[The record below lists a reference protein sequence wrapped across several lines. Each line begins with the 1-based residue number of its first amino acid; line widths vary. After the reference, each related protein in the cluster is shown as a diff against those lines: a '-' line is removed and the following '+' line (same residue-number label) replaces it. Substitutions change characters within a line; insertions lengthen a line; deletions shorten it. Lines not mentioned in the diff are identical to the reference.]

1 MSARHVVTVV
11 LLNVA
16 VSVAL
21 LSVYAL
27 RFAPPAPPRLAVLDV
42 AELYRLKE
50 SQVAA
55 VLVKR
60 DGSDTERM
68 MALKRAQDFGTEV
81 TAVIQTLLGECR
93 CLILA
98 RGAVVSDPTLLPDL
112 TAQVRQRLG
121 L

>member
-1 MSARHVVTVV
+1 MILGLVNAA
-11 LLNVA
+11 L
-16 VSVAL
+16 SVAL

-60 DGSDTERM
+60 DGTDVERM
-68 MALKRAQDFGTEV
+68 MALKRAQDFGVEV
-81 TAVIQTLLGECR
+81 TAVLQALPAECR

-98 RGAVVSDPTLLPDL
+98 RGAVVADPGLLPDL

>member
-1 MSARHVVTVV
+1 MSAKHVVMLA
-11 LLNVA
+11 LLNA
-16 VSVAL
+16 ALSVAL

-27 RFAPPAPPRLAVLDV
+27 RFAPPSPPRLAVLDV

-50 SQVAA
+50 SQIAA
-55 VLVKR
+55 VIMKR
-60 DGSDTERM
+60 DGTDAERI

-81 TAVIQTLLGECR
+81 SAVIQALPTECR

-98 RGAVVSDPTLLPDL
+98 RGAVVSDASLLPDL